1 MSYRIP
7 DDDTL
12 ADAIYMVLHRH
23 SPVRSQGLLASLV
36 SQELGRKDPLYRVS
50 GERVRRLAI
59 SRELAEL
66 EISYNEGRS
75 DGTPRACPVCR
86 GELRSV
92 SNRTL
97 QEQDTVIGHRCRR
110 CGYSMGLSRRIPG
123 MYIFQRKS

>member
-23 SPVRSQGLLASLV
+23 SPVRSQGLLATLV
-36 SQELGRKDPLYRVS
+36 SQELRRKDPMYRVS
-50 GERVRRLAI
+50 GERVRRMAI
-59 SRELAEL
+59 ARDLAEL

-75 DGTPRACPVCR
+75 EEAPPECPVCR
-86 GELRSV
+86 NELRAV

-97 QEQDTVIGHRCRR
+97 RGEDTVIGHRCRR

-123 MYIFQRKS
+123 MYVFQRKS